1 MKTQF
6 LRWLRF
12 FIKGMNRL
20 KDSVPPRRRGLIA
33 KG

>member
-6 LRWLRF
+6 LHWLRF

-20 KDSVPPRRRGLIA
+20 KDSVHPGGA
-33 KG
+33 A